1 MRNDNDTVFLTPAG
15 YERLSRELE
24 ELTTKRRHEIAERI
38 KESMEHGEF
47 SEDHSELEE
56 IKFEQAMVENR
67 IAEIKNVLAN
77 AQVLKPEDISTKR
90 VGIGCR
96 VTLVNT
102 RTKKETTVTLVS
114 SAEADPDQNMVS
126 NESPLGKALE
136 GRAKGDKVTVEAPAG
151 KVTYLI
157 TKIGKAVR

>member
-1 MRNDNDTVFLTPAG
+1 MGSNDEMILLTPAG

-56 IKFEQAMVENR
+56 IKFEQAMIENK
-67 IAEIKNVLAN
+67 IAELKNVLAN
-77 AQVLKPEDISTKR
+77 ARVLKPEDISTRR
-90 VGIGCR
+90 VGIGCK

-102 RTKKETTVTLVS
+102 RTRKETTVILVS
-114 SAEADPDQNMVS
+114 SAEADPNQDKIS
-126 NESPLGKALE
+126 NESPLGRALE
-136 GRAKGDKVTVEAPAG
+136 GRAKGEKVTVEAPAG

-157 TKIGKAVR
+157 TSIRKAVR

>member
-1 MRNDNDTVFLTPAG
+1 MRNDNEVVFLTPAG

-38 KESMEHGEF
+38 RESMEHGEF

-56 IKFEQAMVENR
+56 IKFEQAMIENR
-67 IAEIKNVLAN
+67 IAELKSVLAN
-77 AQVLKPEDISTKR
+77 AQVLTPRDISTRR
-90 VGIGCR
+90 VGIGCK

-102 RTKKETTVTLVS
+102 RTKKETVITLVS
-114 SAEADPDQNMVS
+114 SAEADPSHNMVS

-136 GRAKGDKVTVEAPAG
+136 GRVKGERVTVDAPAG
-151 KVTYLI
+151 RTTYLI